1 MSKSFRKRLTNTTT
15 EMKHVFFLLLFVQ
28 SVSFAQPLNQFH
40 VEKSTIDQRLML
52 GLGSWAVTNFI
63 VSGIGWATVPNGEAR
78 YFHQMNVLWNTVNL
92 GLAIPGYL
100 KAKKEVPPHTLAE
113 TMRLQRKTENIFLLN
128 TGLDVLYVSSGF
140 MLRNLAEKNVVKK
153 DQYNGFGDGM
163 IMQGGF
169 LFLFDLTAYAIHK
182 YHAKHGMPE
191 ASMSI
196 RMSSNGTG
204 VTWNLGTKPFS
215 RNHSFL

>member
-1 MSKSFRKRLTNTTT
+1 MR
-15 EMKHVFFLLLFVQ
+15 HIFFLLLIAPG
-28 SVSFAQPLNQFH
+28 VSFAQPLKQFNE
-40 VEKSTIDQRLML
+40 EKSKIDQRLMI
-52 GLGSWAVTNFI
+52 GLGSWATSNFI
-63 VSGIGWATVPNGEAR
+63 VSGIGWATTTKGEAH

-113 TMRLQRKTENIFLLN
+113 TMRLQRKTENIFLVN

-140 MLRNLAEKNVVKK
+140 LLCNLAEKSAVKK
-153 DQYNGFGDGM
+153 DQYNGFGNGL

-182 YHAKHGMPE
+182 YHAKHSMPQ

-204 VTWNLGTKPFS
+204 VTWNIGTNQYT
-215 RNHSFL
+215 RNKLFL

>member
-1 MSKSFRKRLTNTTT
+1 
-15 EMKHVFFLLLFVQ
+15 
-28 SVSFAQPLNQFH
+28 
-40 VEKSTIDQRLML
+40 ML

-63 VSGIGWATVPNGEAR
+63 VSGIGWATVPDGEAR

-92 GLAIPGYL
+92 GLAIPGYF

-128 TGLDVLYVSSGF
+128 TGLDVLYVGSGF
-140 MLRNLAEKNVVKK
+140 LLRNMADKNGIKK
-153 DQYNGFGDGM
+153 DQYNGFGNGM
-163 IMQGGF
+163 LMQGGF

-182 YHAKHGMPE
+182 YHAKHGMPQ

-204 VTWNLGTKPFS
+204 LTWNVGMKSVS
-215 RNHSFL
+215 RNHLFL

>member
-1 MSKSFRKRLTNTTT
+1 
-15 EMKHVFFLLLFVQ
+15 MKGMKALCIVLAFIPVLAL
-28 SVSFAQPLNQFH
+28 AQPIVVFNEERLH
-40 VEKSTIDQRLML
+40 TDQRLML
-52 GLGSWAVTNFI
+52 GLGSWAVSNFI
-63 VSGIGWATVPNGEAR
+63 VSGIGWATVPGGEAR

-140 MLRNLAEKNVVKK
+140 LLRNLADKNVVKK
-153 DQYNGFGDGM
+153 DQYNGFGNGM

-182 YHAKHGMPE
+182 YHAKHGMPK

-204 VTWNLGTKPFS
+204 VAWCVATKSVP
-215 RNHSFL
+215 RNHLFL

>member
-1 MSKSFRKRLTNTTT
+1 MRLI
-15 EMKHVFFLLLFVQ
+15 FFLLFIAPG
-28 SVSFAQPLNQFH
+28 VSFAQLLEQFNE
-40 VEKSTIDQRLML
+40 EKSKIDQRLMI
-52 GLGSWAVTNFI
+52 GLGSWATSNI
-63 VSGIGWATVPNGEAR
+63 IESGIGWATTTKGEAH

-113 TMRLQRKTENIFLLN
+113 AMRLQRKTENIFLVN

-140 MLRNLAEKNVVKK
+140 LLRNLAEKNAVKK
-153 DQYNGFGDGM
+153 DQYNGFGNGL

-182 YHAKHGMPE
+182 YHAKHSMPQ

-204 VTWNLGTKPFS
+204 VTWNIGANQYT
-215 RNHSFL
+215 RNKLFL

>member
-1 MSKSFRKRLTNTTT
+1 MSFRKRLTNTTA
-15 EMKHVFFLLLFVQ
+15 EMKHVFLLLLFVQ

-40 VEKSTIDQRLML
+40 AEKSKIDQRLML
-52 GLGSWAVTNFI
+52 SLGSWAMTNFI
-63 VSGIGWATVPNGEAR
+63 VSGIGWATVPDGEAR

-100 KAKKEVPPHTLAE
+100 KAKKEVSPHTLAE
-113 TMRLQRKTENIFLLN
+113 TMQLQRKTENIFLVN

-140 MLRNLAEKNVVKK
+140 LLRNLADKNVVKK
-153 DQYNGFGDGM
+153 DQYNGFGNGM

-182 YHAKHGMPE
+182 YHAKHGMPQ

-204 VTWNLGTKPFS
+204 VTWHIGTKPFS
-215 RNHSFL
+215 RNSLFL